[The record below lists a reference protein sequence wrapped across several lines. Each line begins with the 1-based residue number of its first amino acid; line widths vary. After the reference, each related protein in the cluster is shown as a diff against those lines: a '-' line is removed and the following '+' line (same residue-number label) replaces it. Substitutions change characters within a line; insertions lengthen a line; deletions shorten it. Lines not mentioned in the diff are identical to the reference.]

1 MKWREL
7 IAVLG
12 SVTLIGLVLIA
23 ARSESYA
30 QTAKKPIHIGV
41 IAFAEAKLRGQLDQS
56 LVAGLREKGYV
67 EGENLII
74 EWRYADGFRDRV
86 ARAAKELAGMN
97 LDLIVTTCSP
107 TTRAVSSAAP
117 NTPIV
122 MADVSDPVGQ
132 GLIASYQH
140 PGGKI
145 TGTASQFEDL
155 AAKMI
160 ELLHEVAPKVG
171 SIAVLFNPNNPVHKL
186 FLNEIVG
193 ATQVLNLKL
202 ANFPISQPDQ
212 IDTAFDQMRSADIDA
227 AVVLPDDVFLFNLR
241 PRIIARLAAAKM
253 PSVFGFREAVEDGGL
268 MSYGES
274 MRGGHF
280 RAAYFVDRIIRGAT
294 AADLPVEQPTKF
306 ELIINKKTAEAL
318 GLAIPAS
325 VLVRADEVLE

>member
-1 MKWREL
+1 M
-7 IAVLG
+7 
-12 SVTLIGLVLIA
+12 
-23 ARSESYA
+23 
-30 QTAKKPIHIGV
+30 
-41 IAFAEAKLRGQLDQS
+41 
-56 LVAGLREKGYV
+56 
-67 EGENLII
+67 
-74 EWRYADGFRDRV
+74 
-86 ARAAKELAGMN
+86 
-97 LDLIVTTCSP
+97 
-107 TTRAVSSAAP
+107 
-117 NTPIV
+117 
-122 MADVSDPVGQ
+122 
-132 GLIASYQH
+132 
-140 PGGKI
+140 
-145 TGTASQFEDL
+145 
-155 AAKMI
+155 
-160 ELLHEVAPKVG
+160 
-171 SIAVLFNPNNPVHKL
+171 LFNPNNPVHKL

-227 AVVLPDDVFLFNLR
+227 AAVLPDDVFLFNLR

-280 RAAYFVDRIIRGAT
+280 RVAYFVDRIIRGAT

-325 VLVRADEVLE
+325 VLFRADEVLK